1 MRGCFFK
8 TYMSSTHKNL
18 SKFEGSEV
26 PGAARYKFG
35 IVWSEWNHEIT
46 NELKVGALG
55 YLRNKEAKEK
65 NIIIKAVPG
74 AFELTLG
81 AQYLLEKQRVD
92 AVIVLGCVIQGETR
106 HFDFICEAVANGVT
120 QLNIKY
126 GKPVI
131 FGLLTPDT
139 MQQAIDRAGGK
150 HGNKGEEAAA
160 TAIKMLALRDSFT
173 KK

>member
-1 MRGCFFK
+1 
-8 TYMSSTHKNL
+8 MSSTNKNL

-26 PGAARYKFG
+26 PSAARYKFG

-46 NELKVGALG
+46 HELKEGALSF
-55 YLRNKEAKEK
+55 LRSKDAKER
-65 NIIIKAVPG
+65 NITIVTVPG

-81 AQYLLEKQRVD
+81 AQYLLDKKRVD

-106 HFDFICEAVANGVT
+106 HFDFICDAVANGIT
-120 QLNIKY
+120 ELNIKY
-126 GKPVI
+126 KKPVI
-131 FGLLTPDT
+131 FGVLTPNN

>member
-1 MRGCFFK
+1 
-8 TYMSSTHKNL
+8 MSSTHKNL

-26 PGAARYKFG
+26 PSAARYKFG

-46 NELKVGALG
+46 HELKEGALG
-55 YLRNKEAKEK
+55 FLRGKDAKER
-65 NIIIKAVPG
+65 NITVRTVPG
-74 AFELTLG
+74 AYELTLG
-81 AQYLLEKQRVD
+81 AKYLLDKQKVD

-106 HFDFICEAVANGVT
+106 HFDFICDAVAHGIT
-120 QLNIKY
+120 QLNIDY

-131 FGLLTPDT
+131 FGVLTPNT

>member
-1 MRGCFFK
+1 
-8 TYMSSTHKNL
+8 MSSTNKNL

-26 PGAARYKFG
+26 PSAARYKFG

-46 NELKVGALG
+46 HELKEGALSF
-55 YLRNKEAKEK
+55 LRSKDAKER
-65 NIIIKAVPG
+65 NITVRTVPG
-74 AFELTLG
+74 AYELTLG
-81 AQYLLEKQRVD
+81 AKYLLDKQRVD

-106 HFDFICEAVANGVT
+106 HFDFICDAVAHGIT
-120 QLNIKY
+120 ELNIKY
-126 GKPVI
+126 SKPVI
-131 FGLLTPDT
+131 FGVLTPNT